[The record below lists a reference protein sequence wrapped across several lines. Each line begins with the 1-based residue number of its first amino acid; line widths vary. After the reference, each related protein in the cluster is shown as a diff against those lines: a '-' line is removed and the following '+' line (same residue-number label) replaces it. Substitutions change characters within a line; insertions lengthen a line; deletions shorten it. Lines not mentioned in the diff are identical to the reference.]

1 MKLFGLIG
9 VVAAL
14 AIAGGVGYYVAMN
27 GVGGVEESNIA
38 ALTVQATEEASDQV
52 DVMMGTFA
60 KMNPVAQ
67 PAIAEEA
74 DAPPVAAPEPVEAD
88 PVALDQPERGDAPA
102 GEAVS
107 TRAEDVE
114 RDDAD
119 AAFEMEMNGSEVQQ
133 AFALMQRY
141 SEEGNTDNDAFV
153 MAARDLQASWEP
165 LFRKAYTDY
174 NEMNDRIALAK
185 STAGEYFAQQ
195 DRLTKEINDQQFRME
210 MMEHDRREHE
220 VFTNWSGKADELA
233 AAAYEMMLDME
244 DVNVFIAKAQL
255 SAHFVA
261 LQKSTSQLPL
271 SMEHLNGRLS
281 EFRAA
286 TYDLTRSLESAPL
299 DDGV

>member
-9 VVAAL
+9 IVAAL
-14 AIAGGVGYYVAMN
+14 AIAGGVGYYVAVN
-27 GVGGVEESNIA
+27 GAGGAEENNIA
-38 ALTVQATEEASDQV
+38 ALTVKATEEASDQV

-74 DAPPVAAPEPVEAD
+74 DAPPVVASDPIESE
-88 PVALDQPERGDAPA
+88 PVALDESEGGGAPA
-102 GEAVS
+102 GDVVS
-107 TRAEDVE
+107 TRAESAQE
-114 RDDAD
+114 DAV
-119 AAFEMEMNGSEVQQ
+119 AAALDMEMRGSEVQE

-153 MAARDLQASWEP
+153 MAAKDLQASWEP
-165 LFRKAYTDY
+165 LFRKAYVDY

-195 DRLTKEINDQQFRME
+195 ERLTKEINDHEFRME

-261 LQKSTSQLPL
+261 LQKSTSELPL

-286 TYDLTRSLESAPL
+286 TYDLTRSIESGPL

>member
-1 MKLFGLIG
+1 MKLFGLLG
-9 VVAAL
+9 VIAAL

-27 GVGGVEESNIA
+27 GVGGAEESNIA

-74 DAPPVAAPEPVEAD
+74 DAPPVAAPDPVEAE
-88 PVALDQPERGDAPA
+88 PVAIDESESGDAPA

-114 RDDAD
+114 RDAED

-141 SEEGNTDNDAFV
+141 SEEGNIDNDAFV

-185 STAGEYFAQQ
+185 STADEYFAQQ

-210 MMEHDRREHE
+210 MMEHDRREYE

-286 TYDLTRSLESAPL
+286 TYDLTRSLESVPL